1 MITQVD
7 DLLTIDT
14 PENVVFG
21 YELAGIGSRFMAALV
36 DTFFILILEAVLT
49 VTALFIMVQVG
60 GEIVAWFIAVLILL
74 ALAFLIGYYIFFELL
89 WNGQSPG
96 KWWLGLRVIRN
107 DGKPIGFVESL
118 IRNLVRL
125 IDFLPGAYGGGVLV
139 MFSHSQSC
147 RLGDLAAGTLVVYD
161 QGEITLESLHPAG
174 ATPSLASPLL
184 ADLPLDKLT
193 AQDLLVVQHFLLRQ
207 GELKNG
213 NALGRQL
220 VRQLYQ
226 KMELTDPALS
236 DQQLMDLL
244 RAIGTHEPAFVR

>member
-1 MITQVD
+1 MAQVD

-36 DTFFILILEAVLT
+36 DAFFILVLEGVLVVMSFVIIVQLGVEIASWLVAVL
-49 VTALFIMVQVG
+49 L
-60 GEIVAWFIAVLILL
+60 LL
-74 ALAFLIGYYIFFELL
+74 ALAFLAGYYIFFELL

-96 KWWLGLRVIRN
+96 KWWIGLRVIRN
-107 DGKPIGFVESL
+107 DGKPIGLVESL

-125 IDFLPGAYGGGVLV
+125 IDFLPGAYGSGVLV
-139 MFSHSQSC
+139 MFLHSQSR

-161 QGEITLESLHPAG
+161 QAEVTLESLHPAG
-174 ATPSLASPLL
+174 AKPALASPLL
-184 ADLPLDKLT
+184 ADFPLDKLT
-193 AQDLLVVQHFLLRQ
+193 AQDLLTVEHFLLRQ
-207 GELKNG
+207 GELTNR

-226 KMELTDPALS
+226 KMELDERPLN
-236 DQQLMDLL
+236 DQQIMELL
-244 RAIGTHEPAFVR
+244 RAIGAN